1 MNAKEK
7 QAPAELA
14 FVFLASLANEYPAP
28 AGWEARSAD
37 S

>member
-14 FVFLASLANEYPAP
+14 FVFLASLANEYPA
-28 AGWEARSAD
+28 
-37 S
+37 